1 MIEVELTSSSP
12 KVITSLN
19 MKVQEMKFNESVN
32 FRVELINVKNL
43 VDIQFVEVTGDNY
56 NRWHIDDDY
65 IIDFVVSQLGYK
77 RKGEIKIYRDPISED
92 DYLELEDELAYVK
105 NESEEFKAKYEEE
118 VIKLKTTKKNMEEV
132 IVQSN
137 MLTEKLGMISFEK
150 NSLKLQL
157 ENINSKYE
165 ELNRTS
171 DDKKRNYE
179 YLINRINELNLLNN
193 ELNIKLE
200 EKNRENDALQSCVID
215 LSDKKSE
222 YENIKNVHI
231 ELETNYNRLKEES
244 KRIEMLKSQFQ
255 NRIID
260 LENELENSSSYIDNL
275 ESDFETTKNNLFSIQ
290 KQVQS
295 YIANEEK
302 LNNIVNMLECSKM
315 KNEEMILSLNNNLNE
330 LKNTVSNQVDYI
342 EQLE

>member
-32 FRVELINVKNL
+32 FRVELINGKNL
-43 VDIQFVEVTGDNY
+43 VDIQFVKVTGDNY
-56 NRWHIDDDY
+56 NRRHIDDDY

-105 NESEEFKAKYEEE
+105 NDLEEFKAKYEEE

-157 ENINSKYE
+157 ENIN
-165 ELNRTS
+165 
-171 DDKKRNYE
+171 
-179 YLINRINELNLLNN
+179 
-193 ELNIKLE
+193 
-200 EKNRENDALQSCVID
+200 
-215 LSDKKSE
+215 
-222 YENIKNVHI
+222 
-231 ELETNYNRLKEES
+231 
-244 KRIEMLKSQFQ
+244 
-255 NRIID
+255 
-260 LENELENSSSYIDNL
+260 
-275 ESDFETTKNNLFSIQ
+275 
-290 KQVQS
+290 
-295 YIANEEK
+295 
-302 LNNIVNMLECSKM
+302 
-315 KNEEMILSLNNNLNE
+315 
-330 LKNTVSNQVDYI
+330 
-342 EQLE
+342 